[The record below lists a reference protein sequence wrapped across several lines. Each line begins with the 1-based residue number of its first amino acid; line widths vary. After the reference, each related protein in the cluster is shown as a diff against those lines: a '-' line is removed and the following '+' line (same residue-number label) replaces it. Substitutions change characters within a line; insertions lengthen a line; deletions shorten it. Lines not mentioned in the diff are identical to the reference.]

1 MNRSVLRTLPTV
13 LVVLLSGVVLSG
25 CPAPVEKGSA
35 RPDVET
41 GELGAAQMKDAVA
54 RALANHDTLDRTTA
68 LVDLMHRLDAT
79 NVDGAFA
86 AYEGVAR
93 GVDRQDVALLANA
106 WARFDAEGAIDRFLS
121 FPNASAQFQ
130 AVADVIFYRARNGA
144 AKEARIFAEKAL
156 GGHSNLSAADKATAG
171 EIILDATARGLA
183 AAGQYED
190 LTKLLETMPSGQPRS
205 FLITKTMLEFGRDEG
220 SARKWADGIPWE
232 AQNQLK
238 RDVLRPTLALMA
250 GYDGRSAS
258 EWYDTFKDRLEPGEW
273 LGDIGDAWARTEPVE
288 SLEWLLSEP
297 ESQPRQY
304 ALRTASYVFL
314 LKDGP
319 AGAVWIKSHL
329 DQPDVHKHMLFPLV
343 QYLISVDIHEALP
356 LAQEIEGKGD
366 KISALKQILMIWSRK
381 DYEAVKQYMAEVGVP
396 AEVVEAVNGHN
407 AIRVERRKAK
417 EAAGH
422 AAGQG

>member
-1 MNRSVLRTLPTV
+1 MKVSALGTIANVLSA
-13 LVVLLSGVVLSG
+13 LLFGVVLCG
-25 CPAPVEKGSA
+25 CPAPADKGSA
-35 RPDVET
+35 RPEAET
-41 GELGAAQMKDAVA
+41 AELGAAQMQEEVA

-68 LVDLMHRLDAT
+68 LVDLMHRLDSS
-79 NVDGAFA
+79 NVSGAMA
-86 AYEGVAR
+86 AYEGAAQ
-93 GVDRQDVALLANA
+93 GIDRQDVALFANA
-106 WARFDAEGAIDRFLS
+106 WARFDAEEAIDRFLA

-156 GGHSNLSAADKATAG
+156 SGQANLSAADKETAG
-171 EIILDATARGLA
+171 QIILDATARGLA
-183 AAGQYED
+183 AAGQYDD
-190 LTKLLETMPSGQPRS
+190 LTKLLETIPSGQPRS
-205 FLITKTMLEFGRDEG
+205 FLITKTMLEFGRNEG
-220 SARKWADGIPWE
+220 NARNWADGIPWE

-238 RDVLRPTLALMA
+238 RDVLRPTLVLMA
-250 GYDGRSAS
+250 GYDGRGAS
-258 EWYDTFKDRLEPGEW
+258 EWYDSVKDRLEPGEW
-273 LGDIGDAWARTEPVE
+273 LGDIGDAWARNEPVQ
-288 SLEWLLSEP
+288 SLEWLLSQP

-304 ALRTASYVFL
+304 ALRTGSYVYL

-319 AGAVWIKSHL
+319 AGAAWIKSRL
-329 DQPDVHKHMLFPLV
+329 DQPAVHRHMLFPLV

-417 EAAGH
+417 EAAGQ